1 MNKIFIPEFLPV
13 KLGKRDKEFWLD
25 YSQSEN
31 SFVVWENK
39 PNGFKSIEPYSFIE
53 LAEFISENRLRYI
66 DLGMDHFSR
75 NALVQ
80 KKDLIEFIRSE
91 KPIFLQAYAIE
102 AKKLV
107 TFEENQIFL
116 DEERVPVNKFPCS
129 TYVLN
134 PLLNIEEYTE
144 FITENSPHQVKVVE
158 KEKKWGWKEYFLV
171 GSLCVAGAAT
181 GYLVGKNYD
190 KEIA

>member
-1 MNKIFIPEFLPV
+1 MELF
-13 KLGKRDKEFWLD
+13 
-25 YSQSEN
+25 
-31 SFVVWENK
+31 SFK
-39 PNGFKSIEPYSFIE
+39 E
-53 LAEFISENRLRYI
+53 LANFISENRLRYV
-66 DLGMDHFSR
+66 DLGIEHFTR
-75 NALVQ
+75 KAVIQ
-80 KKDLIEFIRSE
+80 KQDLIEFIRSE
-91 KPIFLQAYAIE
+91 RPKYLEAYAIE

-129 TYVLN
+129 TYFLN
-134 PLLNIEEYTE
+134 PLFNIEKYTE
-144 FITENSPHQVKVVE
+144 FIIENSPHQEKVKVVE